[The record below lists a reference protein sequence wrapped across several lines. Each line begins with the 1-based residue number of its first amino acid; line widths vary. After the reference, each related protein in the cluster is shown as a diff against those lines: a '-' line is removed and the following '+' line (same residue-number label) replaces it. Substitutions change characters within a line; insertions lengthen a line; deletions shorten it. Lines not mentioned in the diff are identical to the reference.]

1 MIVLD
6 DSKESLERLWEHVDY
21 VGMSANNPYALER
34 DVDVFIC
41 KGAKFGTLAQFWPK
55 VKRWR

>member
-6 DSKESLERLWEHVDY
+6 DNKETLEKLWENVEY
-21 VGMSANNPYALER
+21 VGTSANNPYALER
-34 DVDVFIC
+34 DIDVFIC
-41 KGAKFGTLAQFWPK
+41 KGPKFGRLAQLWPT